1 MHINSKARLAVHTTH
16 KRLQSNWV
24 LVVLHW
30 GNHRRTA
37 ILAAFAGKGGRE
49 RCRTGSSSTP
59 DTVPLGFFPGSVLLA
74 TEEK

>member
-1 MHINSKARLAVHTTH
+1 MHIKSKARLAVHT
-16 KRLQSNWV
+16 KGYSPIGWV

-74 TEEK
+74 TEAK